1 MIAAAQ
7 WTGRLS
13 CVAGF
18 VAWSFWIGWRLTSS
32 SFGLTSSIVLV
43 LEAAAFLVSV
53 ITSAAL
59 WSLPERRDPHEK
71 PELLPDTYARLLGLD
86 GLESMDTRC
95 ADDAGEVARARR
107 GLQMLDPRVS
117 RTGCAVT
124 LRRRLATTAWALV
137 AVEGIRRMLFVGLL
151 AAVLLTGRSPFA
163 LPDWSVVAS
172 LVGAQV
178 LFAVGHWLLSGG
190 ALRPGVRLRWSM
202 ASVGA
207 GLGDGASRTGLPIRW
222 TATMAT
228 MIVLNLAVAL
238 RGVSDR
244 WTHGL
249 SPMVRD
255 ERVAAMVVSWWLVF
269 VGFAA
274 LRTLAQPSLG
284 FYGATRRL
292 EEISTRRLALGT
304 TLAVAALGFV
314 AGLLPGGLPA

>member
-1 MIAAAQ
+1 MTAAAQ

-18 VAWSFWIGWRLTSS
+18 VAWSFWFGWRLTSS
-32 SFGLTSSIVLV
+32 SFGLTSSVVLV

-53 ITSAAL
+53 IISAAL
-59 WSLPERRDPHEK
+59 WSLPERCDPHEK

-86 GLESMDTRC
+86 GFESMDTRC

-137 AVEGIRRMLFVGLL
+137 AVEGIRRMLFVALL
-151 AAVLLTGRSPFA
+151 VAVLLTGRSPFS

-255 ERVAAMVVSWWLVF
+255 ERVTAMVVSWWLVF

-292 EEISTRRLALGT
+292 EETSTRRLALGT